1 MRQEG
6 EGEEMLVEYE
16 ERTEQRKIPY
26 ISCDL

>member
-16 ERTEQRKIPY
+16 ERTAQRKIPY